1 MNPHRRSG
9 KTWGISLMT
18 RPRHEVTVGAR
29 NMAKRPAV
37 VGR

>member
-1 MNPHRRSG
+1 MKPHRRSG
-9 KTWGISLMT
+9 NTWGISLMMS
-18 RPRHEVTVGAR
+18 PRHEVTVGAR